1 MSIQGLEP
9 TTSEEGLARWWV
21 LMMSISLIEK
31 NLFEIDRGQSGSIKR
46 RKSAISGHNDHPVK
60 PSLGIFVTTLW

>member
-1 MSIQGLEP
+1 
-9 TTSEEGLARWWV
+9 
-21 LMMSISLIEK
+21 MMSISLIEK
-31 NLFEIDRGQSGSIKR
+31 KLFEIDRGQSGSIKR